1 MTFPWK
7 RLSPNCV
14 YALALKVRLR
24 DSGQNSSSE
33 GEKLG
38 KLQELAAEIERLAR
52 RAFPTASA
60 DIRDHLTRDAFV
72 DALDPPDLSLRVRV
86 QEPKTLQDALTSAIK
101 LEVVLN
107 QMENRKAPP
116 KNPFLRGTEVAS
128 SSRVSFRADQSK
140 GSPGAQ
146 KKGHTA
152 AQAHPPKSERDP
164 RDKQIADLQA
174 QVKHLSTQEAGLAK
188 TVAELTEQINQLM
201 LILTQTQTQGV
212 GRGSPFGPRFPDS
225 SQVQGDQSN
234 TPGTYPHHGSDP
246 QCGASGYNNSTGHRD
261 PLYYHPRSRDM
272 SGPNRP
278 PDLFDMSDT
287 RCFNCSQLGHLARNC
302 PYRNGGGKAPVE
314 RTPRNDSTRSCKAL
328 SAVNIDSTTMKNCL
342 RMKIGHEIY
351 PCLLDSGCD
360 LTVLPVKVVP
370 KDQIQPT
377 SEKLFAA
384 NGAQIPILG
393 RATLPAQ
400 LGDFDVEISGLVSHH
415 VQDIIIGADWLSSYD
430 VSWNM
435 GKDEVSIQGHTFP
448 LFTKGSKRRSVR
460 RVIIAQEGP
469 STNSPRLIRRPVEF
483 KDYVP

>member
-1 MTFPWK
+1 MTNINYTNLYNYIRVVFHYTRIIYLRANFPEPGST
-7 RLSPNCV
+7 R
-14 YALALKVRLR
+14 
-24 DSGQNSSSE
+24 
-33 GEKLG
+33 
-38 KLQELAAEIERLAR
+38 ERGY
-52 RAFPTASA
+52 
-60 DIRDHLTRDAFV
+60 
-72 DALDPPDLSLRVRV
+72 
-86 QEPKTLQDALTSAIK
+86 TSAIK

-174 QVKHLSTQEAGLAK
+174 QVCKPATQEAGLAK

-246 QCGASGYNNSTGHRD
+246 QCGASGYNNSMGHPD
-261 PLYYHPRSRDM
+261 PLYYHPRPRGM

-328 SAVNIDSTTMKNCL
+328 SAVNTDSTTTKTCL
-342 RMKIGHEIY
+342 HMKIGHEIY
-351 PCLLDSGCD
+351 PCLLDAGCD
-360 LTVLPVKVVP
+360 LTLLPAKIVP
-370 KDQIQPT
+370 EDQIQPAT
-377 SEKLFAA
+377 EKLLAA
-384 NGAQIPILG
+384 NNTKIPILG
-393 RATLPAQ
+393 CATLPAQ
-400 LGDFDVEISGLVSHH
+400 LGDFDVEISG
-415 VQDIIIGADWLSSYD
+415 
-430 VSWNM
+430 
-435 GKDEVSIQGHTFP
+435 
-448 LFTKGSKRRSVR
+448 
-460 RVIIAQEGP
+460 
-469 STNSPRLIRRPVEF
+469 
-483 KDYVP
+483 